1 MVIGILYK
9 GMFYDFKA
17 KDAEGKDIQGVVEA
31 QSEQTAQEALEER
44 SLIPIMITA
53 RATESKLQTF
63 KLFDRVKPKEL
74 VVFFRQLSTMS
85 AANLPIV
92 AALRILIK
100 QTESQKLKTIISE
113 IADEV
118 DGGARLSQAFAR
130 HPDVFNNFYVNMVR
144 SGETSGH
151 LDEVLSYLAD
161 QREKDYDLMSKIR
174 GAMIYPAFILSAL
187 CVVGVIMMVFV
198 VPRLTSILTETG
210 GELPLATKILIGT
223 SGFMAKFWWLLLI
236 LVVGA
241 VAGLRFSLKQR
252 PVRRWWDWM
261 KIKLPVFGKLFQRIY
276 IIRFT
281 RSMNTLLKGG
291 VPLPHALEITAEVV
305 GSAVYRDLILR
316 TVKQVQDGNPI
327 AVEFVNSP
335 EVPVMVSHMLSVG
348 ETTGQLEQIL
358 DRLTQFYAREVD
370 NLVSNLVSL
379 VEPLIMIVM
388 GLAVGVM
395 VAAIIMPMYNLASSL

>member
-1 MVIGILYK
+1 ML
-9 GMFYDFKA
+9 YDFRA
-17 KDAEGKDIQGVVEA
+17 KDFAGKDIQGVVEA
-31 QSEQTAQEALEER
+31 PSEQAAQDALMER
-44 SLIPIMITA
+44 SLTPLMIAA
-53 RATESKLQTF
+53 RGAESKLQAF

-85 AANLPIV
+85 AATLPIV

-130 HPDVFNNFYVNMVR
+130 HPEVFNNFYVNMVR

-198 VPRLTSILTETG
+198 VPRLTSILIETG
-210 GELPLATKILIGT
+210 GELPLTTKILIGT
-223 SGFMAKFWWLLLI
+223 SSFMSKLWWLLLVV
-236 LVVGA
+236 VVGA
-241 VAGLRFSLKQR
+241 VAGLRFSLKR
-252 PVRRWWDWM
+252 KSVRRWWDWL
-261 KIKLPVFGKLFQRIY
+261 KIKLPIFGKLFQRIY

-327 AVEFVNSP
+327 AVEFINSP
-335 EVPVMVSHMLSVG
+335 QVPVMVSHMLSVG

-379 VEPLIMIVM
+379 VEPLIMILM

>member
-1 MVIGILYK
+1 
-9 GMFYDFKA
+9 MFYDFKA

-31 QSEQTAQEALEER
+31 PSEQAAQEALEER
-44 SLIPIMITA
+44 SLIPIMISV
-53 RATESKLQTF
+53 REMRSKLQTF
-63 KLFDRVKPKEL
+63 KLFDHVRPKEL

-85 AANLPIV
+85 AATLPIV

-130 HPDVFNNFYVNMVR
+130 HPEVFNNFYVNMVR

-210 GELPLATKILIGT
+210 GELPVPTRILIGT

-241 VAGLRFSLKQR
+241 VVGLRFSLKQR

-261 KIKLPVFGKLFQRIY
+261 KIKLPIFGKLFQRIY

>member
-1 MVIGILYK
+1 
-9 GMFYDFKA
+9 MFYDFKA
-17 KDAEGKDIQGVVEA
+17 KDASGKDVQGVVEA
-31 QSEQTAQEALEER
+31 PSEQAAQEALEER
-44 SLIPIMITA
+44 TLIPIMITA
-53 RATESKLQTF
+53 RKMGSKLQTF

-85 AANLPIV
+85 AATLPIV
-92 AALRILIK
+92 SALRILIK

-210 GELPLATKILIGT
+210 GELPLATRILIGT
-223 SGFMAKFWWLLLI
+223 SGFMTKFWWLLLI

-261 KIKLPVFGKLFQRIY
+261 KIKLPIFGKLFQRIY

-379 VEPLIMIVM
+379 VEPLIMIIM

>member
-1 MVIGILYK
+1 
-9 GMFYDFKA
+9 MFYDFKA

-358 DRLTQFYAREVD
+358 DRLTQFYAREED

-379 VEPLIMIVM
+379 VEPLIMILM

>member
-1 MVIGILYK
+1 
-9 GMFYDFKA
+9 MFYDFKA

-223 SGFMAKFWWLLLI
+223 SGFMTKFWWLLLI
-236 LVVGA
+236 FVVGA

>member
-1 MVIGILYK
+1 
-9 GMFYDFKA
+9 MFYDFKA

-223 SGFMAKFWWLLLI
+223 SGFMTKFWWLLLI

>member
-1 MVIGILYK
+1 MY
-9 GMFYDFKA
+9 FDFRA
-17 KDAEGKDIQGVVEA
+17 KDAAGKDVQGVIDAPSLQAAEDILA
-31 QSEQTAQEALEER
+31 QRQ
-44 SLIPIMITA
+44 LIVVAITV
-53 RATESKLQTF
+53 RPRTSMLQTIQF
-63 KLFDRVKPKEL
+63 FNRVKPKEL

-85 AANLPIV
+85 AATLPLV
-92 AALRILIK
+92 SALRILVK
-100 QTESQKLKTIISE
+100 QTESARLKTIISE
-113 IADEV
+113 IADDV
-118 DGGARLSQAFAR
+118 DGGARLSQAFGR
-130 HPDVFNNFYVNMVR
+130 HPEVFNDFYVNMVR

-151 LDEVLSYLAD
+151 LDDVLSYLAD

-223 SGFMAKFWWLLLI
+223 SGFMTKFWWLLLI

-281 RSMNTLLKGG
+281 RSM
-291 VPLPHALEITAEVV
+291 
-305 GSAVYRDLILR
+305 D
-316 TVKQVQDGNPI
+316 
-327 AVEFVNSP
+327 
-335 EVPVMVSHMLSVG
+335 
-348 ETTGQLEQIL
+348 
-358 DRLTQFYAREVD
+358 
-370 NLVSNLVSL
+370 
-379 VEPLIMIVM
+379 
-388 GLAVGVM
+388 
-395 VAAIIMPMYNLASSL
+395 

>member
-1 MVIGILYK
+1 
-9 GMFYDFKA
+9 MFYDFKA

-223 SGFMAKFWWLLLI
+223 SGFMTKFWWLLLI
-236 LVVGA
+236 FVVGA

-379 VEPLIMIVM
+379 VEPLIMILM

>member
-1 MVIGILYK
+1 
-9 GMFYDFKA
+9 MFYDFKA

-223 SGFMAKFWWLLLI
+223 SGFMTKFWWLLLI

-379 VEPLIMIVM
+379 VEPLIMILM